1 MKGKTLELSQNSRK
15 YSGMIKLYSRKYSF
29 HSNASLY
36 TTQYISVTI
45 EW

>member
-1 MKGKTLELSQNSRK
+1 MKGTPKVPQNSRK
-15 YSGMIKLYSRKYSF
+15 YLGMIKLYSRKYSF